1 MFKEATSTTTWRK
14 HFYTTADHLV
24 GDEKHDD
31 SSPHR
36 SSDSHHASGH
46 LLVEGSGAFCF
57 GPKGKIHEILN
68 VERYIQKWPLIP
80 KAELHASS
88 VQHPDDTSMRWLL
101 HTRRVKRHSQAC
113 GGSGVA
119 QPAGLF
125 PPSAG
130 FGIKEE
136 TAWLCKS
143 CIKHLCIPKPKMP
156 PLALANSFFLG
167 RHHPVFREATLAT
180 RMLASSARLLMRQLF
195 LGRGAN
201 EDAHKG
207 MTGNTMLI
215 AQPSPSYEQVL
226 PNVSNLTDSMAV
238 LFCKSADDVSRAQ
251 VLVVNRE
258 AYRAMVHH

>member
-1 MFKEATSTTTWRK
+1 MHPQTE
-14 HFYTTADHLV
+14 D
-24 GDEKHDD
+24 
-31 SSPHR
+31 
-36 SSDSHHASGH
+36 ASIGT
-46 LLVEGSGAFCF
+46 G
-57 GPKGKIHEILN
+57 
-68 VERYIQKWPLIP
+68 Q
-80 KAELHASS
+80 
-88 VQHPDDTSMRWLL
+88 
-101 HTRRVKRHSQAC
+101 
-113 GGSGVA
+113 
-119 QPAGLF
+119 LF
-125 PPSAG
+125 
-130 FGIKEE
+130 
-136 TAWLCKS
+136 L
-143 CIKHLCIPKPKMP
+143 
-156 PLALANSFFLG
+156 LG

-238 LFCKSADDVSRAQ
+238 LSCKSADDVSRAQ